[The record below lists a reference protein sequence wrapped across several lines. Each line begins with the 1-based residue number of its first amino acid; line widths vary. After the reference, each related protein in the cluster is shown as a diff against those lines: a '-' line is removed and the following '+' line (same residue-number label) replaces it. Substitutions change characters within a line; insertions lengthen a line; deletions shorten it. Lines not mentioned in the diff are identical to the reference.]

1 MLGSFENIGEQIQL
15 TSRDY
20 AVIMSSGHQH
30 DLEVLCQVLE
40 QRPCYVGCMGSR
52 KKKAFLWVELERR
65 GFSREQIESIRLPI
79 GLDIGG
85 ETPAEIAVSVTA
97 QLIQVR
103 AGRLGHSG
111 GGLCPA

>member
-1 MLGSFENIGEQIQL
+1 
-15 TSRDY
+15 
-20 AVIMSSGHQH
+20 MSPGHRH

-52 KKKAFLWVELERR
+52 KKKAFLWGELERR
-65 GFSREQIESIRLPI
+65 GFSREQMEAIHLPI

-103 AGRLGHSG
+103 AGRLGRSG
-111 GGLCPA
+111 GGSCPA

>member
-1 MLGSFENIGEQIQL
+1 MILSFGKQIKNEITLRQNE
-15 TSRDY
+15 Y
-20 AVIMSSGHQH
+20 
-30 DLEVLCQVLE
+30 
-40 QRPCYVGCMGSR
+40 R
-52 KKKAFLWVELERR
+52 KKKAFLWGELERR
-65 GFSREQIESIRLPI
+65 GFSREQIESIHLPI

-103 AGRLGHSG
+103 AGRLGRSG